1 MTLLEVLLTLALM
14 AIVIT
19 LLGVAI
25 DFHLRVVDV
34 RRTRVEQAQLAR
46 AVLRMMANDLRA
58 TVQGEPMDFSSVE
71 QLAAGTGLGADDLG
85 GLGDLGGDLGGDI
98 DPDGVEQSLTD
109 GIEGSVATP
118 SEAGLYGNRY
128 ELRVD
133 VSRLP
138 RPDPYAALLMTET
151 AEATDIPSEIKSVAY
166 YVTGSGAGGN
176 AAAPPAMVAPADEDS
191 LPTSSTGNWATG
203 LVRRSLSRA
212 AAQWAGENGNLDM
225 LLRNTEVVAPE
236 VTHLEFRYFDGT
248 EWLFEWDTTQEGG
261 LPTAVEVGIWIQSPD
276 DEPAERTRSA
286 PPERE
291 TTQVSGQIYRLIVD
305 LPLGR
310 PTTDEDEQD
319 SAAQEVL
326 P

>member
-46 AVLRMMANDLRA
+46 AVLRMMANDIRA
-58 TVQGEPMDFSSVE
+58 TVQSEPVDFSSVQ
-71 QLAAGTGLGADDLG
+71 QLATGTGLGMDDLG
-85 GLGDLGGDLGGDI
+85 DLGDLGGEI
-98 DPDGVEQSLTD
+98 DPDEVEQSLTD
-109 GIEGSVATP
+109 GIEGSVAAP
-118 SEAGLYGNRY
+118 SEAGLYGNQY
-128 ELRVD
+128 ELRID

-166 YVTGSGAGGN
+166 YVLGGATGGN
-176 AAAPPAMVAPADEDS
+176 AAAPPAPIASAGQDS
-191 LPTSSTGNWATG
+191 LAASPTENLVTG

-212 AAQWAGENGNLDM
+212 AAQWAGENGNLDT

-236 VTHLEFRYFDGT
+236 VAHLEFRYFDGT
-248 EWLFEWDTTQEGG
+248 EWLFEWDTAQEGG
-261 LPTAVEVGIWIQSPD
+261 LPVAVEVGIWIQSPD
-276 DEPAERTRSA
+276 EKPAPATRSA
-286 PPERE
+286 LEERE
-291 TTQVSGQIYRLIVD
+291 TTRVSGDVYRLIVD

-319 SAAQEVL
+319 TASQEVL